1 MSADARAE
9 DFPVPPMLLLPLI
22 ENALKHGVLEEFGRV
37 NLEAHIEGDDL
48 VVLVSNTAPPDSN
61 PENWGESVG
70 LASVRSRIA
79 DACPP
84 GSTVHFSR
92 TPDGLIQAWVR
103 IKRAGRNP

>member
-1 MSADARAE
+1 
-9 DFPVPPMLLLPLI
+9 MLLQPLI
-22 ENALKHGVLEEFGRV
+22 ENAVKHGVVEGFGRV
-37 NLEAHIEGDDL
+37 NLEAHIDGEDL
-48 VVLVSNTAPPDSN
+48 LVLVSNTAPPDSN

-84 GSTVHFSR
+84 GSSVHFSR
-92 TPDGLIQAWVR
+92 TPNGLIQALVR